1 MTASTRSKSVLVRIS
16 FKSTALRRHCP
27 VEPTTVRHGL
37 CLSRR
42 PLLCDTHVATPLRRA
57 GRVRPE
63 IEPGLVCLWRWWGFK
78 KVGDRAA
85 VHQVGS
91 DEPGKGKRAC
101 NDFGGVVSQ
110 AQQQEGDQ
118 RDRDLNADGVFGG
131 SEEVADLQSL
141 LDPSKEQLDRP
152 SSLV

>member
-1 MTASTRSKSVLVRIS
+1 
-16 FKSTALRRHCP
+16 
-27 VEPTTVRHGL
+27 
-37 CLSRR
+37 
-42 PLLCDTHVATPLRRA
+42 
-57 GRVRPE
+57 RPE

-152 SSLV
+152 SSLVQVGDLLRARREIIGENAQHLAGIVSDPDFADEARHLVAT